1 MYNELYL
8 VWKEELENSK
18 LLRLPSDF
26 YPHIADYVRKLQEES
41 RMLDKRTPK
50 ASLLKKETQ
59 NVRSMI
65 TELTQA
71 RYRKIVLAVSRSEDF
86 LSDALAPEEGK
97 ILKTVGSFSD
107 AYRDFAARV
116 LRGNVNT
123 TRVEH
128 VGSRVVL
135 RFREGVPAIIG
146 KDMKPYGPFNV
157 EDVAALPKENAD
169 ILIKRGLAEAVEMV

>member
-8 VWKEELENSK
+8 IWREELEKSR

-26 YPHIADYVRKLQEES
+26 YPHIADYIRKLQEES

-59 NVRSMI
+59 NVRNMI

-71 RYRKIVLAVSRSEDF
+71 RYRKIVLAVARNED
-86 LSDALAPEEGK
+86 LQSDALAPEEGK
-97 ILKTVGSFSD
+97 ILKGAGSFSD
-107 AYRDFAARV
+107 AYRDFAARI
-116 LRGNVNT
+116 LRGNINAT
-123 TRVEH
+123 CVEH

-135 RFREGVPAIIG
+135 RFREDVPAIIG

-169 ILIKRGLAEAVEMV
+169 ILIKRGLAEAVEML